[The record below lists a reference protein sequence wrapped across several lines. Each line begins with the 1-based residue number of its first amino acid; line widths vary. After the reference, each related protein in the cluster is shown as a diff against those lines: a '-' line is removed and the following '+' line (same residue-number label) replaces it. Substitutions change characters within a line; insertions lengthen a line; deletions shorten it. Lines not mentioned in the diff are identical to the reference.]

1 MTITIYVINGR
12 SKDVGQ
18 WDLET
23 YTNFYKARTEFEEY
37 LREYGAMETGLNYAS
52 NEDRTTAFWIDE
64 IEVELEVSAKARVT
78 T

>member
-12 SKDVGQ
+12 SKNVGQ

-52 NEDRTTAFWIDE
+52 NEDGTTAFWIDE